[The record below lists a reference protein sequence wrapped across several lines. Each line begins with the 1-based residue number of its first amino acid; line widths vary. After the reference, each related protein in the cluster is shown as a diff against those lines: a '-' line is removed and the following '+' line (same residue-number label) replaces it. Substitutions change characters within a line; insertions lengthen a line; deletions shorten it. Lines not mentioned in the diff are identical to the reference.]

1 MTKPIML
8 ICDDDPKRVIK
19 WTNTVESIPEV
30 ERFDVRPVS
39 GGELAGEIETLN
51 IRREKARNGHAEE
64 EINGLVSIFDEAEL
78 VLIDYDL
85 TPSMAMAN
93 TGNPESRSVLE
104 KLRNRSGES
113 VAYLARCYSMAG
125 FLVIVNQRF
134 QQSTFDV
141 TMQRFADSY
150 ADLNVSQADLG
161 NPALWAGRNTDVDE
175 FHPWSW
181 PVLSEVDQLWSKRVA
196 ATDLE
201 ATLLDKLGLDEKSFD
216 PRQLDLLGE
225 LDRQGRQ
232 QQPVEITFD
241 GLVESSMGL
250 DAKDKQPSQEN
261 RRAIA
266 ASVVSRW
273 LEQFVLPGQ
282 NVIADLPHLVA
293 RFPQILDDPA
303 DPEVWARTATKI
315 ADTSDLPPTLQAGQ
329 RAAEAFL
336 SRSAWSVSDIRA
348 AASRRTIPDEWP
360 TLVFCEDTSR
370 FVPLSKA
377 QEVETDVPGPHTR
390 RFIEHVQDVRYDP
403 LRRVL

>member
-1 MTKPIML
+1 MSKPIIL
-8 ICDDDPKRVIK
+8 ICDDDPKRV
-19 WTNTVESIPEV
+19 TNWVSTVEGMPEI
-30 ERFDVRPVS
+30 ERFDVRAVS
-39 GGELAGEIETLN
+39 GGELADEIEILN
-51 IRREKARNGHAEE
+51 IRREEARKGRAEE
-64 EINGLVSIFDEAEL
+64 EINGAISIFDEAKL

-85 TPSMAMAN
+85 TPGTATLDNS
-93 TGNPESRSVLE
+93 ESRSVLE

-113 VAYLARCYSMAG
+113 VAYLARCYSMVG
-125 FLVIVNQRF
+125 FLVVVNQRF
-134 QQSTFDV
+134 QRSAFDV

-150 ADLNVSQADLG
+150 ADLNISHDDLG
-161 NPALWAGRNTDVDE
+161 NQALWTGLNADGDH

-181 PVLSEVDQLWSKRVA
+181 PVLSEADQLWSKRLA

-201 ATLLDKLGLDEKSFD
+201 ATVLDKLGLDEKSFAAK
-216 PRQLDLLGE
+216 QLDLLGE
-225 LDRQGRQ
+225 LDREGL
-232 QQPVEITFD
+232 QPAEVTF
-241 GLVESSMGL
+241 GKLVKSSLGL
-250 DAKDKQPSQEN
+250 DAKDEQPSQEH

-303 DPEVWARTATKI
+303 DPEAWARTATKI
-315 ADTSDLPPTLQAGQ
+315 ADIGDLPPTLQAGK

-336 SRSAWSVSDIRA
+336 SRPAWSVSNVRA
-348 AASRRTIPDEWP
+348 EASHLKVPDDWP

-370 FVPLSKA
+370 FVPLSEA

-390 RFIEHVQDVRYDP
+390 KFIEHVQDVRYDP
-403 LRRVL
+403 LWRVL